1 MPAERIIYSIDQS
14 NKLSFK
20 NLFDLTF
27 LNTLVIGSMTL
38 FIGIVLKY
46 IIPIY
51 FEEFNGS
58 IQFFFFNCSTFSY
71 DQLSKF
77 NTLLFEWI

>member
-1 MPAERIIYSIDQS
+1 MPAERIIYSIKQS
-14 NKLSFK
+14 NELPFK

-27 LNTLVIGSMTL
+27 LNTIVIGSMTL
-38 FIGIVLKY
+38 FLGIVLKY

-58 IQFFFFNCSTFSY
+58 IQYFS
-71 DQLSKF
+71 LIA
-77 NTLLFEWI
+77 LLFL